1 MNLSKRN
8 FLRGAG
14 IAGAGTLAALSGC
27 QQRAPEAKPAV
38 PVNADPIAHLQSMVE
53 GVAPIA
59 VAERMARIEKSQR
72 LMSENGID
80 AMYLD
85 AGTSMEYFTGVRWGQ
100 SERMLAV
107 VIPANGELKYISP
120 PGCRSRAGPP

>member
-1 MNLSKRN
+1 MNISKRD

-27 QQRAPEAKPAV
+27 QQREPEHSGNV
-38 PVNADPIAHLQSMVE
+38 DPIGHLQSMVE
-53 GVAPIA
+53 GVEPIT
-59 VAERMARIEKSQR
+59 VAERMARIGKAQR
-72 LMSENGID
+72 LMAENGID

-107 VIPANGELKYISP
+107 VSLVRAHSPIS
-120 PGCRSRAGPP
+120 